1 VSALPRLPEK
11 TSKPGPDIRKNF
23 TRQSRRSSTTV
34 GEIQTAVIFLTRTTF
49 LREEAAPTE
58 EAALANPSAK
68 EIPDMPPRD
77 SCSTEKL
84 DLLNYCI
91 PGMLSRCGA
100 GPKAESQ
107 KLCRYYKK
115 STIREQCMHYI
126 VVLNGHCD
134 CVDAQRDVRRP
145 RMIEDD

>member
-1 VSALPRLPEK
+1 MAALLRLPEK
-11 TSKPGPDIRKNF
+11 ASKPGPGIRKNC
-23 TRQSRRSSTTV
+23 TRQSRGSSTTG
-34 GEIQTAVIFLTRTTF
+34 GESLTVVIFLIRSTF

-58 EAALANPSAK
+58 EAAVANLSAK
-68 EIPDMPPRD
+68 EIPDMPPRN
-77 SCSTEKL
+77 SCSTENL

-100 GPKAESQ
+100 GPRVEKQ
-107 KLCRYYKK
+107 KKCRYYKK

-145 RMIEDD
+145 RLLEDD